1 VSRLRGILLDVD
13 GTLIDSND
21 AHARSWEDTFREFGL
36 DIPASRIRPLIGMG
50 GDKLVPELTG
60 VDVNSARGKAF
71 TSRRSEI
78 FKKSY
83 LPNIHAFP
91 RVRELLALW
100 KADGLRLVIA
110 TSAQRDELNAL
121 LEQAGLEELID
132 RKTSS
137 SDAERSKPDPDIIE
151 AALQRGHLAP
161 AEALMVG
168 DTPYDVSAA
177 TRAGIDTIA
186 LRCGGWDDD
195 ALRGAIAI
203 YDDASDLLAQYES
216 SPFRAPEDLQH
227 NVSPRMTN
235 TKSV

>member
-1 VSRLRGILLDVD
+1 
-13 GTLIDSND
+13 
-21 AHARSWEDTFREFGL
+21 
-36 DIPASRIRPLIGMG
+36 MG

-60 VDVNSARGKAF
+60 VEVSSPRGKAF

-78 FKKSY
+78 FKKTY
-83 LPNIHAFP
+83 LPTIHAFP
-91 RVRELLALW
+91 RVHELLARW
-100 KADGLRLVIA
+100 KSDGLRLVVA

-121 LEQAGLEELID
+121 LEQAGLDELID

-151 AALQRGHLAP
+151 AALDRGHLEP
-161 AEALMVG
+161 ADAIMLG
-168 DTPYDVSAA
+168 DTPYDVTAA
-177 TRAGIDTIA
+177 TRAGIATIA

-203 YDDASDLLAQYES
+203 YEDASELLARYET
-216 SPFRAPEDLQH
+216 SPFRARQDLQH
-227 NVSPRMTN
+227 NVSSRMSD